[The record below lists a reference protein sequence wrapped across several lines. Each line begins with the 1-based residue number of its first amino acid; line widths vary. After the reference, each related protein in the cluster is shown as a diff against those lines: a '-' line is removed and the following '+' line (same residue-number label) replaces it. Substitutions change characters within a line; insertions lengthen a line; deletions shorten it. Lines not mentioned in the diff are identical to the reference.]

1 MLLRR
6 YGSRLHSVEINFDS
20 KALNEIGFRRDNLTA
35 FEVDDFESTFERVAG
50 HSFSAEA
57 EGEVHDEVEQAV
69 LDQLEAKVRGV
80 LDGLA
85 EGEVAVIESE
95 QGGSYPKTRQGRRSV
110 MKDGQNRLFFTVS
123 IDPPLLLAV
132 HRRSA

>member
-6 YGSRLHSVEINFDS
+6 YGSRLHSVELNFDS
-20 KALNEIGFRRDNLTA
+20 KALNEIGFRRDNKA
-35 FEVDDFESTFERVAG
+35 SFEVEEFESTYERVAG
-50 HSFSAEA
+50 HSFAGDA
-57 EGEVHDEVEQAV
+57 EGDVHDEVETAV

-95 QGGSYPKTRQGRRSV
+95 QGGSYPKTRQVTRNVVKEGL
-110 MKDGQNRLFFTVS
+110 NRLHFTVS
-123 IDPPLLLAV
+123 IDPPLLVAV

>member
-6 YGSRLHSVEINFDS
+6 YGSRLHSVVLNFDS
-20 KALNEIGFRRDNLTA
+20 KALNEIGFRRDNETS
-35 FEVDDFESTFERVAG
+35 FEVEEFESTFERVVG
-50 HSFSAEA
+50 HAFTAEA
-57 EGEVHDEVEQAV
+57 EGDVHDEVEREV
-69 LDQLEAKVRGV
+69 LERLEAQVMGV
-80 LDGLA
+80 LDELK

-95 QGGSYPKTRQGRRSV
+95 QGGTYPKTRQATRNVVKEGV
-110 MKDGQNRLFFTVS
+110 NRLHFTVS